1 MAREKCNSTGLAL
14 AHQWPGPRS
23 LRAVAAL
30 GVSALVSAVL
40 SACSP
45 KEHDRNPLGAN
56 AGCYVCH
63 MTFVKEELSRVHLAA
78 GVGCARCHGPSA
90 AHANDENIGATKP
103 DITFSRAQVNPAC
116 RKCHPTHDADPAK
129 IVARWAQVAAK
140 KFAGHPPSSPACT
153 DCHGTHKIARNP

>member
-1 MAREKCNSTGLAL
+1 
-14 AHQWPGPRS
+14 
-23 LRAVAAL
+23 VAWSAKAL

-78 GVGCARCHGPSA
+78 GVGCVRCHGPSA

-116 RKCHPTHDADPAK
+116 RKCHPTHDADPAEV
-129 IVARWAQVAAK
+129 IARWAQVTAK

-153 DCHGTHKIARNP
+153 DCHGTHKIALKAPERVHH